1 MHIGE
6 TTRTAFKGLA
16 AHKTRSFLTMLGI
29 IIGIA
34 SVIMMMSLGAGAQD
48 LIVGQIS
55 SFGPDTLFVRGG
67 GGDANGP
74 PNFAQLQAITYADY
88 QAVQRLPSVKAAAPI
103 LQIDATVAYQGQ
115 TSVPTV
121 YGTSPD
127 YFDLNRT
134 GLDAG
139 RLFDKT
145 DLDGAG
151 NVIVIG
157 HQLALD
163 LFNGDDP
170 IGKSVTVNRKTF
182 VVIGTLPAHGASIF
196 LDQDKAAYVPIT
208 TAKKELS
215 GVNYV
220 TFMMVQAKGDV
231 DYAADDVRFL
241 LRDRHKIDN
250 PTGDTKKDDFLVRT
264 QVQAAATLST
274 VTGALTLFL
283 SAIAS
288 ISLVVGGIGIMN
300 IMLVSVTERTR
311 EIGLRKAV
319 GATRAN
325 IMLQFLLEA
334 IMLTM
339 LGGFVGVAIGGSFSF
354 LAAKIIANY
363 SPDWKFS
370 LPLSGILLSVGVAT
384 LVGLIF
390 GLYPAQKASKL
401 DPIEALRYE

>member
-1 MHIGE
+1 M
-6 TTRTAFKGLA
+6 
-16 AHKTRSFLTMLGI
+16 
-29 IIGIA
+29 
-34 SVIMMMSLGAGAQD
+34 
-48 LIVGQIS
+48 
-55 SFGPDTLFVRGG
+55 
-67 GGDANGP
+67 
-74 PNFAQLQAITYADY
+74 
-88 QAVQRLPSVKAAAPI
+88 
-103 LQIDATVAYQGQ
+103 
-115 TSVPTV
+115 
-121 YGTSPD
+121 
-127 YFDLNRT
+127 NRT
-134 GLDAG
+134 GLDEG

-145 DLDGAG
+145 DMDGAV
-151 NVIVIG
+151 NVAVIG
-157 HQLALD
+157 HQVSID
-163 LFNGDDP
+163 LFNGNEAL
-170 IGKSVTVNRKTF
+170 GKSITINRKTF
-182 VVIGTLPAHGASIF
+182 IVVGTLPSHGASLF
-196 LDQDKAAYVPIT
+196 LDQDKSVYVPIT

-319 GATRAN
+319 GATRTN

-339 LGGFVGVAIGGSFSF
+339 FGGLVGVAIGGGFSF

-363 SPDWKFS
+363 STGWKFS
-370 LPLSGILLSVGVAT
+370 LPISGILLSVGVAT

>member
-1 MHIGE
+1 MDIRD
-6 TTRTAFKGLA
+6 TARTAFKGLS

-29 IIGIA
+29 IIGIS

-67 GGDANGP
+67 GDSNGP
-74 PNFAQLQAITYADY
+74 PNFAQLQAIKYADY

-103 LQIDATVAYQGQ
+103 LQIDATLSYQGQ
-115 TSVPTV
+115 NSVPTV
-121 YGTSPD
+121 YGTTPD
-127 YFDLNRT
+127 YFEMNRT
-134 GLDAG
+134 GLDEG

-145 DLDGAG
+145 DLDGAA
-151 NVIVIG
+151 NVVVIG

-163 LFNGDDP
+163 LFNGDEPLDKA
-170 IGKSVTVNRKTF
+170 ITINRKTF
-182 VVIGTLPAHGASIF
+182 IVIGTLPAHGASLF
-196 LDQDKAAYVPIT
+196 LDQDRSAYVPIT

-215 GVNYV
+215 GVNYI

-250 PTGDTKKDDFLVRT
+250 PAGDAKKDDFLVRT
-264 QVQAAATLST
+264 QVQAADTLST
-274 VTGALTLFL
+274 VTSALTLFL

-319 GATRAN
+319 GATRGN

-339 LGGFVGVAIGGSFSF
+339 LGGLIGVAIGGSFSF
-354 LAAKIIANY
+354 IAAKIIANY
-363 SPDWKFS
+363 SSGWKFS
-370 LPLSGILLSVGVAT
+370 LPFSGIALSVGVAT
-384 LVGLIF
+384 LVGLVF